1 MLGMVSMNCASSF
14 LLLAWEFLKGKEEN
28 TWNGKGMCRDQW
40 KHMRTLFWLYILL
53 SLPLVS

>member
-1 MLGMVSMNCASSF
+1 MLSMVVMNCGSSF

-28 TWNGKGMCRDQW
+28 RWNGKGMCHDQW
-40 KHMRTLFWLYILL
+40 KDTRTLFWLYILL